1 MTNDRTASEKPM
13 VGRILEGAAHIL
25 HRESDANDRVQPVPG
40 GESSIAPHDSGW
52 AELLSRD
59 ATIRYGRGHLMIW
72 PGATPDPT
80 ATGAARVHPDA
91 VFPMGDQAPGLRGE
105 LRSFT
110 ADGDL
115 LPPSGGPFSIRPE
128 LDNGTVYPVVIPGPI
143 VIELNGA
150 LPLRW
155 MDGELP
161 SAMRE
166 MGGE

>member
-1 MTNDRTASEKPM
+1 MHSRPIVGRLAGRVTQMLRREPAARTASE
-13 VGRILEGAAHIL
+13 A
-25 HRESDANDRVQPVPG
+25 PG
-40 GESSIAPHDSGW
+40 GESSVAPHDSGW

-59 ATIRYGRGHLMIW
+59 ATVRYGRGHLMIW
-72 PGATPDPT
+72 PGVQPDPS
-80 ATGAARVHPDA
+80 ATGASRVDPDA
-91 VFPMGDQAPGLRGE
+91 VFPVGDQAPGFRGE

-110 ADGDL
+110 ADGDA

-128 LDNGTVYPVVIPGPI
+128 HDSGAVYPVVIPGPI
-143 VIELNGA
+143 VIEQNGA

-166 MGGE
+166 IGGE

>member
-1 MTNDRTASEKPM
+1 MTNEEPM
-13 VGRILEGAAHIL
+13 VSKILHGAAHIL
-25 HRESDANDRVQPVPG
+25 HRETAPNAGGEAVPG
-40 GESSIAPHDSGW
+40 GEASVAPHDSGW

-72 PGATPDPT
+72 PGVRPDPT
-80 ATGAARVHPDA
+80 ARGPARVEPDA
-91 VFPMGDQAPGLRGE
+91 AFPVGDQAPGLRGE

-128 LDNGTVYPVVIPGPI
+128 HDAGAVYPVVIPGPI
-143 VIELNGA
+143 TFELNGA

>member
-1 MTNDRTASEKPM
+1 MTNEHPTDQPM
-13 VGRILEGAAHIL
+13 VAKILQGATHIL
-25 HRESDANDRVQPVPG
+25 RRESAADDRAQAVPG

-59 ATIRYGRGHLMIW
+59 ATVRYGRGHLMIW
-72 PGATPDPT
+72 PGVKPDPT
-80 ATGAARVHPDA
+80 ANGAARVDPDA
-91 VFPMGDQAPGLRGE
+91 VFPVGDQAPGLRGE

-115 LPPSGGPFSIRPE
+115 LPPSGGPFAIRPE
-128 LDNGTVYPVVIPGPI
+128 LDNGAVYPVVIPGPI
-143 VIELNGA
+143 VIEQNGA